1 MNHKEKLLEVF
12 HRSFNISDIKGVDK
26 QLIERI
32 NIIVENSSTQKGVY
46 TVLITLLV
54 HKILYPKQ
62 DVRRHQVSMEGGFSG
77 RSIDTKY
84 ITPTLK
90 ELELPSMAESGWLTR
105 SLEQPY
111 PYTLEYNGK
120 ISNKKVKEAFL
131 GIIDFIQNNIEEV
144 ESILRILLHGS
155 IEIKSLQEIKI
166 MPLENVEILTIDN
179 VILALTEHFTFDYK
193 THGGAKLPV
202 LAFYSIYSCLIKE
215 VARYRNKTLRDLGS
229 HTASDRTSNSAG
241 DIEVFNEENSVFEAI
256 EIKLDKIID
265 ANMVRI
271 AREKIYKFNPN
282 RYYILSNAGLSQQD
296 NVVISEL
303 IHEVKEKHG
312 CQIIINGLIPTLK
325 YYLRLIECLDK
336 FITNYGSLIER
347 DKELQKI
354 HKEKW
359 NELINLYL
367 MK

>member
-1 MNHKEKLLEVF
+1 
-12 HRSFNISDIKGVDK
+12 
-26 QLIERI
+26 
-32 NIIVENSSTQKGVY
+32 
-46 TVLITLLV
+46 
-54 HKILYPKQ
+54 
-62 DVRRHQVSMEGGFSG
+62 
-77 RSIDTKY
+77 
-84 ITPTLK
+84 
-90 ELELPSMAESGWLTR
+90 MAESGWLTR

-166 MPLENVEILTIDN
+166 MPLENAEILTIDN